1 MILDLTPKEGKQLLA
16 KNYIGYLAYCL
27 YDQPFIVPITYF
39 FDSKNTIIGYSNEG
53 HKTNAMRKNN
63 KVSLGISEIRNVN
76 NWTSVSASGVYE
88 ELSGVSAKSKLHEFT
103 SGIKALIQEK
113 EEENLD
119 FIQDFSAKMNKEEIP
134 IVFKITLNGVT
145 GKRSSD

>member
-1 MILDLTPKEGKQLLA
+1 MIQDLTPAECNQLLA
-16 KNYIGYLAYCL
+16 KNYIGYLAYCH
-27 YDQPFIVPITYF
+27 YDQPYIVPITYF

-63 KVSLGISEIRNVN
+63 KVSLGVSEIRDVS
-76 NWTSVSASGVYE
+76 NWTSVLSNGTYE

-134 IVFKITLNGVT
+134 IVFKITLQEVT
-145 GKRSSD
+145 GKKSGD